1 MATVA
6 CRMKRA
12 VLMQKPTFYEFFAGG
27 GMARAGLGPGWT
39 CLFAND
45 FDAKK
50 AASYAAN
57 WGAEHFRLGD
67 IHALTAADL
76 PGQADLAW
84 ASFPCQDLSLA
95 GMGAGLKGGRSG
107 AFWGFW
113 DIIHGLK
120 LERRSPKILVLE
132 NVTGALTSNGG
143 KDFLELC
150 KALRVLGYAFGAL
163 TIDAVHFLPQSRPR
177 LFVLAL
183 RKDLEIAPELT
194 ADQPSLPW
202 ASDALL
208 RAREALPPYLK
219 RDWLWWNLPAP
230 TRRNTSLAQMIEPA
244 PSGVGWHTREETA
257 RLIAMMSEANAAKLK
272 AARSFGK
279 TMVGT
284 IYRRTRHDESGAK
297 VQRAEVRFDGIAG
310 CLRTPG
316 GGSSRQTVIIVEG
329 KSVRTRLMSPREAAR
344 LMGMPEDYVLPDN
357 YNDAYHLLGDGVA
370 VPVVGFLEGAL
381 LRPILSARV
390 PTPFL
395 AAAE

>member
-1 MATVA
+1 
-6 CRMKRA
+6 
-12 VLMQKPTFYEFFAGG
+12 MQKPTFYEFFAGG

-50 AASYAAN
+50 AASYKAN

-67 IHALTAADL
+67 IHALNPADL

-113 DIIHGLK
+113 DLIHALK
-120 LERRSPKILVLE
+120 LERRAPKILVLE
-132 NVTGALTSNGG
+132 NVTGALTSKGG
-143 KDFLELC
+143 KDFAELC
-150 KALRVLGYAFGAL
+150 KGLRLLGYIFGAL
-163 TIDAVHFLPQSRPR
+163 TIDAVHFVPQSRPR
-177 LFVLAL
+177 LFVVAV
-183 RKDLEIAPELT
+183 RKDVEIAPEVT
-194 ADQPSLPW
+194 NGEPSLAW
-202 ASDALL
+202 ASEALL
-208 RAREALPPYLK
+208 RAHAALPPYLK

-230 TRRNTSLAQMIEPA
+230 TRRNSSLAQMIEPV
-244 PSGVGWHTREETA
+244 PSGVAWHTREETA
-257 RLIAMMSEANAAKLK
+257 RLIAMMSDANAAKLK

-279 TMVGT
+279 AVVGT

-316 GGSSRQTVIIVEG
+316 GGSSRQTVIVVEG

-344 LMGMPEDYVLPDN
+344 LMGMPEGYVLPEN
-357 YNDAYHLLGDGVA
+357 YNEAYHLLGDGVA
-370 VPVVGFLEGAL
+370 APVVRFLERAL
-381 LRPILSARV
+381 LLPLMLHKRTFV
-390 PTPFL
+390 